1 MKNLLAIFLC
11 LIFAFVFVSCDS
23 SQITTEDSE
32 ILENDNDDSASDLE
46 FVLLNDNEYGVK
58 CGENKNL
65 EIAVIP
71 ETYNGKPVVAIM
83 DRGFDKC
90 TNLKSITI
98 SNNVKSIGD
107 SAFMTCINL
116 TSVDMGNGVTS
127 IGYYAFTGCVSL
139 TSITIPNSVTE
150 IKEYG
155 ISAVPITSIEIGS
168 NATNIA
174 FEAFSGC
181 DNLTDIT
188 VHKDNPNYK
197 SIDGVFYTKDG
208 STLIQYPVGKK
219 ETSFIVPDSVEQ
231 IYSTAFAC
239 SKSLKEVSIGSNV
252 KSIGNYAFRDCDS
265 LENVIFDNIDNW
277 CLTYSYLETSGR
289 EIDVSE
295 TERNAR
301 NICGQFS
308 GAIWRC
314 DL

>member
-1 MKNLLAIFLC
+1 MKNPLVIFLC

-23 SQITTEDSE
+23 SQVTTEDSE
-32 ILENDNDDSASDLE
+32 ILENDNSTSDLE

-58 CGENKNL
+58 CGENKKL
-65 EIAVIP
+65 ETAVIP
-71 ETYNGKPVVAIM
+71 ETYNGKPVIAIM
-83 DRGFDKC
+83 DRGFDNC
-90 TNLKSITI
+90 TSLKSITI

-107 SAFMTCINL
+107 SAFGTCINL
-116 TSVDMGNGVTS
+116 TSVDMGNSVTS
-127 IGYYAFTGCVSL
+127 IGCYAFTGCVSL
-139 TSITIPNSVTE
+139 TSITIPSSVTE

-155 ISAVPITSIEIGS
+155 ISAIPITSIEIGS

-181 DNLTDIT
+181 NNLTNIT

-208 STLIQYPVGKK
+208 STLIQYPAGKK
-219 ETSFIVPDSVEQ
+219 EDSFIVPDSVEQ

-239 SKSLKEVSIGSNV
+239 SKSLKEVSVGKNV
-252 KSIGNYAFRDCDS
+252 KSIGSYAFRDCDS
-265 LENVIFDNIDNW
+265 LENVIFDNINNW
-277 CLTYSYLETSGR
+277 CLTYSYLETSGI

-295 TERNAR
+295 SERNAR
-301 NICGQFS
+301 NIRGQSS